1 MYKERDVET
10 LWEKYSNLLKRLE
23 NKNVDKLIDTQDQRI
38 LMSSFSQRE
47 KEPFCGIG
55 GNVEYALEL
64 AKKASALN
72 KALNYDLNKASI
84 IKCALLSILGRVG
97 TLTRNRYID
106 TTSEWHKEKLGQYY
120 DWNEDCP
127 KYQIND
133 MTLFILQSYNIQ
145 LNWDEWNA
153 ISLIK
158 DMTSEDNKF
167 YNMHKSRLALVLQLA
182 HETVMKDE
190 KDKIDGVYTVPFW

>member
-10 LWEKYSNLLKRLE
+10 LWQKYSNLLKRLE
-23 NKNVDKLIDTQDQRI
+23 NKNVDKLIDAQDQRI

-190 KDKIDGVYTVPFW
+190 KDKIDGVYTVPF

>member
-1 MYKERDVET
+1 MPGRPPKT
-10 LWEKYSNLLKRLE
+10 SNPA
-23 NKNVDKLIDTQDQRI
+23 
-38 LMSSFSQRE
+38 S
-47 KEPFCGIG
+47 CGIG

-84 IKCALLSILGRVG
+84 IKCSLLSILGRVG
-97 TLTRNRYID
+97 TLTQNRYID

-133 MTLFILQSYNIQ
+133 MTLFILQNYNVH

-167 YNMHKSRLALVLQLA
+167 YNMHKSRLALILQLA

-190 KDKIDGVYTVPFW
+190 KDKIDEVYTVPF

>member
-23 NKNVDKLIDTQDQRI
+23 NQNVDNLIDSMDQRI

-84 IKCALLSILGRVG
+84 IKCSLLSILGRVG
-97 TLTRNRYID
+97 TLTQNRYID

-133 MTLFILQSYNIQ
+133 MTLFILQNYNVH

-167 YNMHKSRLALVLQLA
+167 YNMHKSRLALILQLA

-190 KDKIDGVYTVPFW
+190 KDKIDEVYTVPF

>member
-10 LWEKYSNLLKRLE
+10 LWQKYSNLLKILE
-23 NKNVDKLIDTQDQRI
+23 NQNVDKLINSMDQRI

-47 KEPFCGIG
+47 REPFCGIG

-64 AKKASALN
+64 AKKAGALN
-72 KALNYDLNKASI
+72 KALNYDLNKVSI
-84 IKCALLSILGRVG
+84 IKCSLLSILGRVG

-133 MTLFILQSYNIQ
+133 MTLFILQHFNVN

-167 YNMHKSRLALVLQLA
+167 YNMHKSRLALILQLA

-190 KDKIDGVYTVPFW
+190 KDKIDGIYTVPF

>member
-10 LWEKYSNLLKRLE
+10 LWEKYSKLLEMLNDENVSNL
-23 NKNVDKLIDTQDQRI
+23 ITSMDQRI

-55 GNVEYALEL
+55 GNVEYSLEL
-64 AKKASALN
+64 AKKANALN
-72 KALNYDLNKASI
+72 KAFEYGLSKASI

-97 TLTRNRYID
+97 TLTINRYVE

-133 MTLFILQSYNIQ
+133 MTLFLLQFYNVK
-145 LNWDEWNA
+145 LTWEEWNA

-167 YNMHKSRLALVLQLA
+167 YNLHKSRMALILQLA
-182 HETVMKDE
+182 HEAVMKDE
-190 KDKIDGVYTVPFW
+190 KDKIDGVFKVPF

>member
-23 NKNVDKLIDTQDQRI
+23 NQNVDNLIESMDQRI

-47 KEPFCGIG
+47 REPFCGIG

-64 AKKASALN
+64 AKKAGALN
-72 KALNYDLNKASI
+72 KALNYDLNKVSI
-84 IKCALLSILGRVG
+84 IKCSLLSILGRVG

-133 MTLFILQSYNIQ
+133 MTLFILQHFNVN

-167 YNMHKSRLALVLQLA
+167 YNMHKSRLALILQLA

-190 KDKIDGVYTVPFW
+190 KDKIDGIYTVPF

>member
-23 NKNVDKLIDTQDQRI
+23 NQNVDNLIDSMDQRI

-84 IKCALLSILGRVG
+84 IKCSLLSILGRVG

-106 TTSEWHKEKLGQYY
+106 TTSEWHKEKLGQYF

-133 MTLFILQSYNIQ
+133 MTLFILQNYNVH
-145 LNWDEWNA
+145 LSWDEWNA

-167 YNMHKSRLALVLQLA
+167 YNIHKSRLALVLQLA

-190 KDKIDGVYTVPFW
+190 KDKIDGEYTVPF

>member
-23 NKNVDKLIDTQDQRI
+23 NENVDKLINAMDQRI

-84 IKCALLSILGRVG
+84 IKCSLLSILGRVG
-97 TLTRNRYID
+97 TLTQNRYID

-133 MTLFILQSYNIQ
+133 MTLFILQNYNVH

-190 KDKIDGVYTVPFW
+190 KDKIDEVYTVPF

>member
-10 LWEKYSNLLKRLE
+10 LWQKYSNLLKILE
-23 NKNVDKLIDTQDQRI
+23 NQNVDNLTESMDQRI

-64 AKKASALN
+64 AKKAGALN
-72 KALNYDLNKASI
+72 KALNYDLNKMSI
-84 IKCALLSILGRVG
+84 IKCSLLSILGRVG

-133 MTLFILQSYNIQ
+133 MTLFILQYFNVN

-167 YNMHKSRLALVLQLA
+167 YNMHKSRLALILQLA

-190 KDKIDGVYTVPFW
+190 KDKIDGIYTVPF

>member
-1 MYKERDVET
+1 MYKQRDVET
-10 LWEKYSNLLKRLE
+10 LWQKYSNLLERLE
-23 NKNVDKLIDTQDQRI
+23 NQNIDNLINSMDQRI

-72 KALNYDLNKASI
+72 KAFNYDLNKASI
-84 IKCALLSILGRVG
+84 IKCSLLSILGRVG
-97 TLTRNRYID
+97 TLTRNRYVD
-106 TTSEWHKEKLGQYY
+106 TTSEWHKEKLGQYF

-133 MTLFILQSYNIQ
+133 MTLFLLQHYNIQ
-145 LNWDEWNA
+145 LSWDEWNA

-167 YNMHKSRLALVLQLA
+167 YNIHKSRLALVLQLA

-190 KDKIDGVYTVPFW
+190 KDKIDGVFTVPF

>member
-10 LWEKYSNLLKRLE
+10 LWQKYSNLLKRLE
-23 NKNVDKLIDTQDQRI
+23 NKNLHKLIDAQDQRI

-72 KALNYDLNKASI
+72 KALSYDLNKASI

-106 TTSEWHKEKLGQYY
+106 TTSEWHNEKLGQYY
-120 DWNEDCP
+120 DWNEVCP
-127 KYQIND
+127 KYQINA

-190 KDKIDGVYTVPFW
+190 KDKIDGIYTVPF

>member
-10 LWEKYSNLLKRLE
+10 LWQKYSNLLKILE
-23 NKNVDKLIDTQDQRI
+23 NQNVDKLINSMDQRI

-47 KEPFCGIG
+47 REPFCGIG

-64 AKKASALN
+64 AKKAGALN
-72 KALNYDLNKASI
+72 KALNYDLNKVSI
-84 IKCALLSILGRVG
+84 IKCSLLSILGRVG

-133 MTLFILQSYNIQ
+133 MTLFILQHFNVN

-167 YNMHKSRLALVLQLA
+167 YNMHKSRLALVLQLV

-190 KDKIDGVYTVPFW
+190 KDKIDGIYTVPF

>member
-23 NKNVDKLIDTQDQRI
+23 NQNVDNLIESMDQRI

-84 IKCALLSILGRVG
+84 IKCSLLSVLGRVG

-133 MTLFILQSYNIQ
+133 MTLFILQHFKVS

-167 YNMHKSRLALVLQLA
+167 YNMHKSRLALILQLS
-182 HETVMKDE
+182 HETLMKHE
-190 KDKIDGVYTVPFW
+190 KDKIDGIYTVPF